1 MKPNTFL
8 AVLAITT
15 SVASAGASQAATVLV
30 NVFAK
35 ENSVVL
41 QQGADTGITLAAGKA
56 FAVSADKADLW
67 RIGTNLPRH
76 EGNAEGMVQSRLYT
90 LFGDTAFG
98 ATFNHGTLVGRI
110 GEGAYFKIGTL
121 FNGIAQNAGVL
132 RLFAWDINSNDNSG
146 FVTAEI
152 DVAAVPLP
160 AGAPLLLAGLAALGL
175 LRRRKA

>member
-8 AVLAITT
+8 AGLVIAASL
-15 SVASAGASQAATVLV
+15 ASAGVSQAATVAV
-30 NVFAK
+30 NVYAQDH
-35 ENSVVL
+35 SVIL
-41 QQGADTGITLAAGKA
+41 DKGADTGIALTKGKA
-56 FAVSADKADLW
+56 FTVSADEADLW

-76 EGNAEGMVQSRLYT
+76 EGNAEGMVKSRLYE
-90 LFGDTAFG
+90 LFG

-110 GEGAYFKIGTL
+110 GGGAYFKIGTL
-121 FNGIAQNAGVL
+121 FSGIAQESGVL
-132 RLFAWDINSNDNSG
+132 RLFAWDINSGDNSG
-146 FVTAEI
+146 FITAKI

>member
-8 AVLAITT
+8 AGLAIAA
-15 SVASAGASQAATVLV
+15 SVASAGVSQAATVSV
-30 NVFAK
+30 DVFAK
-35 ENSVVL
+35 ANSVVL
-41 QQGADTGITLAAGKA
+41 QNGADTGVNLMAGKA
-56 FAVSADKADLW
+56 FKVSVAADDLW

-76 EGNAEGMVQSRLYT
+76 EGNAGGMVQSRDYNL
-90 LFGDTAFG
+90 FG

-110 GEGAYFKIGTL
+110 GAGAYFAIGTL
-121 FNGIAQNAGVL
+121 FNGIAQNSGVL
-132 RLFAWDINSNDNSG
+132 QLFAWDINSNDNSG
-146 FVTAEI
+146 FVTAKI

>member
-8 AVLAITT
+8 AVLAIAA
-15 SVASAGASQAATVLV
+15 SVASAGISQAATVSV
-30 NVFAK
+30 DVFAK
-35 ENSVVL
+35 ANSVIL
-41 QQGADTGITLAAGKA
+41 QQGAETGITLAAGRA
-56 FAVSADKADLW
+56 FTVSANEDDLW
-67 RIGTNLPRH
+67 RIGTNLPRN

-90 LFGDTAFG
+90 LFG

-121 FNGIAQNAGVL
+121 FNGIAQNSGVL
-132 RLFAWDINSNDNSG
+132 RLFAWDINWRDNSG
-146 FVTAEI
+146 LITAEI